1 MATSFSHGCLSFLLL
16 LAVPLAS
23 ATSPDK
29 EQPTISST
37 INYPILQAEK
47 LIRDLNLFPKDSI
60 NIAAED
66 PSFSS
71 SGIIEKSFQFPF
83 VGRKGQGPSVQDLG
97 HHAGYYP
104 LPHTKSAR

>member
-1 MATSFSHGCLSFLLL
+1 MAASFSHICLSFALLL
-16 LAVPLAS
+16 ILPLAF
-23 ATSPDK
+23 ATSADQ

-60 NIAAED
+60 NIAAEK

-71 SGIIEKSFQFPF
+71 SGIVEKSFQFPF
-83 VGRKGQGPSVQDLG
+83 IERKSRDPSVQELG

>member
-1 MATSFSHGCLSFLLL
+1 MAASFSHRCLSFFLL
-16 LAVPLAS
+16 LALPLAS
-23 ATSPDK
+23 ATSLDE
-29 EQPTISST
+29 EQAT

-60 NIAAED
+60 NIAAEE

-71 SGIIEKSFQFPF
+71 SGLVEKSFQFPF
-83 VGRKGQGPSVQDLG
+83 IERKKSRGPSVQELG